1 MAWQHAK
8 NKELLDRIRSNNAY
22 WKNITWQSQLQ
33 HNQRMA
39 PIESRRN
46 TSRSMNIPKLIS

>member
-39 PIESRRN
+39 PIKSRRN